1 MTPMNVMFGAPPEIR
16 NDAATL
22 AWRAFPFQHS
32 TALSDVVSNQPR
44 NLTVHYPTTQGAYQV
59 LAGTAFWRNPQINL
73 VLPQAAQIRGSTVQ
87 GWLVQQ
93 LLANQNKL
101 PGRP

>member
-1 MTPMNVMFGAPPEIR
+1 MSFMDTMYGAPPR
-16 NDAATL
+16 VANDQGTQD
-22 AWRAFPFQHS
+22 WRRFPFEQS
-32 TALSDVVSNQPR
+32 TALSDVIFNQPR
-44 NLTVHYPTTQGAYQV
+44 NLALHMASLRGAEQV
-59 LAGTAFWRNPQINL
+59 LSGTAFGAKPQVNL
-73 VLPQAAQIRGSTVQ
+73 VLPQIAQIRGSTVQ

>member
-1 MTPMNVMFGAPPEIR
+1 MPMNTMFGAPPPIE
-16 NDAATL
+16 NDAGTL
-22 AWRAFPFQHS
+22 AWRAFPFKQS
-32 TALSDVVSNQPR
+32 TALSDVVMNQPR
-44 NLTVHYPTTQGAYQV
+44 NLVVQYPTTRGVFQV
-59 LAGTAFWRNPQINL
+59 LSGTAFGTLPQTNL
-73 VLPQAAQIRGSTVQ
+73 VLPIPAQIRGSTVQ